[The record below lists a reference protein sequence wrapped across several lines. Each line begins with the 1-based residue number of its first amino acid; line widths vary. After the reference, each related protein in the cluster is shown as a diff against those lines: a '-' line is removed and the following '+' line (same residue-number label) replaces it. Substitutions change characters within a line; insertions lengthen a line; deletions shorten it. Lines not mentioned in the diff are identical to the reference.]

1 MASREILSLV
11 SVLRSGKVK
20 ERRDAGRKLRAR
32 LKDIT
37 IRTQVER
44 EAAAGSNK
52 RKALTTLWDTVLK
65 SALYAGRQA
74 VSSGKKVEKNDIDL
88 PYYLLVCCP
97 LKYVQADL
105 VNELVDYTLKMLTEE
120 KATDVAK
127 ADLVA
132 MLEFICSK
140 RDIVCFLDP
149 DDHFGPILTELQE
162 MLEEDEQDLES
173 AKAFAS
179 LMATCEQ
186 IGFGMEL
193 LFAHCMEMIR
203 IWSKTILKEMGAHL
217 PQNFKFM
224 IGAAATLMTAY
235 PELAATW
242 MAKRGKAI
250 LTLAKRSFS
259 RATDIEF
266 RGPLIRYFMAHL

>member
-20 ERRDAGRKLRAR
+20 ERRDADKRLRER

-37 IRTQVER
+37 IRTQIER

-97 LKYVQADL
+97 LQYVQADL
-105 VNELVDYTLKMLTEE
+105 VNELVDYSLKMYTED

-149 DDHFGPILTELQE
+149 DRHLHPILTEIQV
-162 MLEEDEQDLES
+162 MLEADEQDLLA

-179 LMATCEQ
+179 LVATCEE

-193 LFAHCMEMIR
+193 FFPHCMEMVR
-203 IWSKTILKEMGAHL
+203 IWSKTILKESAARL

-242 MAKRGKAI
+242 MSKRGKSI
-250 LTLAKRSFS
+250 LTIAKRNIAKAS
-259 RATDIEF
+259 DIEF